1 MSDDRSGE
9 RRQLAAER
17 LIFTRQMADW
27 KIRASVLGMSQ
38 RWLDLAEPR
47 EEPDALDKGLRLRAI
62 QTQIGRELR
71 AQYELPQEL
80 PDRIL
85 ALLMKINAPQD
96 GESGA
101 TAGGGAHAL
110 VGSRSV
116 NGNAVSG

>member
-71 AQYELPQEL
+71 AQYQLPQEL
-80 PDRIL
+80 PHGIL
-85 ALLMKINAPQD
+85 TLLIQINAPQD
-96 GESGA
+96 RENGG
-101 TAGGGAHAL
+101 TARNGGDL
-110 VGSRSV
+110 
-116 NGNAVSG
+116 